1 MVAGKGKG
9 LTLLRL
15 CNELLRRLSKAKNT
29 VFCGRILML
38 LSSVF
43 PLTERSGVNLRGEI
57 NTENI
62 THIESSEVSIVPDV
76 GSSPSRQRTKG
87 SQDLSVEKMDVD
99 EGKTS
104 LFPKSLKRNIYSGKH
119 FPNDP
124 FFDLQSGPRNRNQS
138 RLRKRQ
144 RVELLR
150 KTLNSTLNS
159 GVCRHFSAIHRYL

>member
-104 LFPKSLKRNIYSGKH
+104 LFPKSLRGIFIAENI
-119 FPNDP
+119 FLTTL
-124 FFDLQSGPRNRNQS
+124 FLICRVDLAIAI
-138 RLRKRQ
+138 
-144 RVELLR
+144 RV
-150 KTLNSTLNS
+150 
-159 GVCRHFSAIHRYL
+159 V